1 MWNFLFPC
9 GDLSREVSEANDHL
23 LLCLQERTPGGE
35 PGAQSLS
42 TSCLMVGSGEGRSW
56 TIHYIVSNFV

>member
-9 GDLSREVSEANDHL
+9 GDLSRELSEANDHL

-35 PGAQSLS
+35 PGAQSL
-42 TSCLMVGSGEGRSW
+42 LAVL
-56 TIHYIVSNFV
+56 VA